1 MLIDNRKDRRP
12 NDGRDIKTVWN
23 FINEFSGK
31 KSLQTGNL
39 DIVTGYFTIRAL
51 SKLYTEMPEE
61 DKFRIIS
68 SELVGMNDDKN
79 KVIDLLSGDAGVDKV
94 FKLKEDAERAKAF
107 LRRDSVEMRAIFKSF
122 CHAKSYLFTNN
133 DINERNYY
141 LTGSSN
147 LTDSGLGLIPSSNIE
162 LSIGKRSDKDEDS
175 VFSELKE
182 WFEERW
188 EDAEQKINVDPN
200 DSSSE
205 EITVKEYFIRM
216 IDDYFRKYTPL
227 EIYYK
232 ILFEL
237 FNSDL
242 EQDGGIEHKQDMS
255 LLQTS
260 VIWKTLF
267 KYQQKGVISL
277 IKMLRKYNGAILADA
292 VGLGKTFSALAV
304 IKYFQTQGYLTVLMC
319 PKKLEEN
326 WSQYLK
332 RRGSRFEKDEF
343 DYVVRLHTDL
353 QNERMQNSYQEAPLS
368 YLQNNKKVLL
378 VIDESHNLR
387 NEKSNR
393 YQELLTT
400 IIQNQPNVEGRD
412 VKVLML
418 SATPINTGLND
429 VKGQFNLIGKGDDAA
444 FDNDD
449 FGISSLRNLFKD
461 SQTKY
466 KQWCGQPDRTIG
478 SFISMLPPRFFNL
491 TDKLIVAR
499 TRKLIEKTLNEN
511 LGFPEKASPINIYQ
525 GVDHFGKLR
534 TTEEI
539 YKAFEELNLTAY
551 QPSLFLPESRKEA
564 RKEASA
570 DWNDDVN
577 REMFLVKMMGILFM
591 KRLESSW
598 YSCLQT
604 VKKVLNVHE
613 QTLKM
618 VLDFEEK
625 KSNGTLPTG
634 AEVADDDDE
643 MEEQFS
649 LRKGS
654 IRLSEMKNLGGFKR
668 ALQMDVNKLRAIY
681 ESLEAFEHDYRNK
694 FEQDLK
700 LDELEKILREKQQS
714 KNKKVVIFTAYAD
727 TAKFIFEELR
737 KRGFTKMASAS
748 GQEICTTGKH
758 STAKFTPILQSFA
771 PYSKLFKE
779 LDWSDLYEDAKLSR
793 ADYYDDAK
801 QQWKVNDYKLWEKLV
816 RQYRP
821 LIADQLNDEIDI
833 LIATDCLS
841 EGQNLQDADMQINY
855 DIHWNPVR
863 LIQRFGRIDR
873 IGSPNK
879 VVHCVNFW
887 PAESFEDYLHLEKR
901 IIDRKTIMNIAGSET
916 QIVNEQYKQMVDDN
930 PLADKNAKRL
940 LSELQNNSISEIES
954 NQSLSLKDF
963 SFEVYRQDLVAYL
976 EQNKDFFRKM
986 PNGVFSGFRPRTD
999 VFEHIPESLV
1009 AVVGYPHREEGSSKP
1024 YTEIYLMCQPVDT
1037 NLPTTYQELNR
1048 AEVLEFLRQNKG
1060 QNRFVPDW
1068 IETNDSEKLSKLT
1081 EIIQTWMKNKV
1092 PQQATSAI
1100 LQLAQARKTI
1110 AKPTVK
1116 EKNAQLLEEKFKLEN
1131 FDLIVWE
1138 YISK

>member
-39 DIVTGYFTIRAL
+39 DIVTGYFTIRVL

-188 EDAEQKINVDPN
+188 EDAERKINVDPN

-343 DYVVRLHTDL
+343 DYVVRFHTDL

-681 ESLEAFEHDYRNK
+681 ESLEAFEQDYRNK

-901 IIDRKTIMNIAGSET
+901 IIDRMTIMNIAGSET

>member
-343 DYVVRLHTDL
+343 DYVVRFHTDL

-901 IIDRKTIMNIAGSET
+901 IIDRMTIMNIAGSET